1 MEDVLAIRDEYRLQ
15 EWSQIIQAG
24 QNSGLNK
31 RSLTGRLRLSLSSEQ
46 DARARMLLL
55 KKKMKRKIVTGCSGP
70 IIWIEILIRHCVGW
84 RWRKERI

>member
-70 IIWIEILIRHCVGW
+70 IIWIGILIKRCVGW